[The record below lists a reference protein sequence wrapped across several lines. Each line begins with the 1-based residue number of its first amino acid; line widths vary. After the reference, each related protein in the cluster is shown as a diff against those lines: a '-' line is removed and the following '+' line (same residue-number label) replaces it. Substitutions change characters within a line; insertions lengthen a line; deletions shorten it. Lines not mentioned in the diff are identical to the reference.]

1 MSLWVDKYRPK
12 CLEDLQFHKEIGEM
26 ITKMVV
32 DGDFPH
38 LLFYGPTGAG
48 KHTMI
53 QALLRKVFGKGAH
66 RTKTEHRSFK
76 ATKSKTIDLTT
87 VGSSYH
93 IEMTP
98 QDAGIYDRIVVQ
110 EVIKEI
116 ASSHTISTGSA
127 PCFKVVVL
135 KEVDRLT
142 RSAQHGLRRTMEK
155 YMATCRLLLCCENAS
170 KVIDPLRSRCLAIR
184 IPAPKHDEIL
194 NMLNYVAKQEG
205 VRVDVELAKK
215 ICLQSDRNM
224 RHALLMMEACYVDNK
239 QMSKDQ
245 DVKMAAWQIFIE
257 EIAKLAIEE
266 QTPTRIMM
274 IRSKLYELLVKCIPP
289 EMIMQQLAEA
299 LMKRLDDSLRFE
311 IAEWAAFHEHR
322 MNQGSKKVVHIEAFL
337 ARFMQ
342 LYRIGS
348 LHIVS
353 PNPLAEPAVAGEDLR
368 RGWLEPA
375 QLRQIC

>member
-1 MSLWVDKYRPK
+1 MYLWVDKYRPK
-12 CLEDLQFHKEIGEM
+12 CLEDLQFHKDIAEM
-26 ITKMVV
+26 IKKMVA

-53 QALLRKVFGKGAH
+53 QALLREVFGKGAH
-66 RTKTEHRSFK
+66 RVKTEHRSFK

-98 QDAGIYDRIVVQ
+98 QDAGIYDRVVVQ

-116 ASSHTISTGSA
+116 ASSHTISTGSG

-155 YMATCRLLLCCENAS
+155 YMATCRLILCCENAS
-170 KVIDPLRSRCLAIR
+170 KVIDPLRSRCLAVR
-184 IPAPKHDEIL
+184 VPAPKHDEIL

-205 VRVDVELAKK
+205 VKVDTGLAKK
-215 ICLQSDRNM
+215 ICLQSNRNM
-224 RHALLMMEACYVDNK
+224 RHALLMMEACYADNK
-239 QMSKDQ
+239 QMSEDQ
-245 DVKMAAWQIFIE
+245 EVKMAAWQIFIE

-266 QTPTRIMM
+266 QTPARLMV
-274 IRSKLYELLVKCIPP
+274 IRSKIYELLVKCIPP
-289 EMIMQQLAEA
+289 EMIMQQLASA
-299 LMKRLDDSLRFE
+299 LMKRLDDTLRFQV
-311 IAEWAAFHEHR
+311 AEWAAFHEHR
-322 MNQGSKKVVHIEAFL
+322 MNQGSKKVVHIEAFM

-342 LYRIGS
+342 IYRSWTIS
-348 LHIVS
+348 L
-353 PNPLAEPAVAGEDLR
+353 GF
-368 RGWLEPA
+368 
-375 QLRQIC
+375 